1 MKYKILLGFLFL
13 NLQLLCAGTFTV
25 TNTNDSGNGSLRK
38 AIAQSNAESGMS
50 KIVFSITGNNKTISL
65 ESPLVIETGVEIVGS
80 DGVVLENTQ
89 GACII
94 SCLGENIGVGDSVVL
109 RNLEIGASL
118 ISDDRGQI
126 ELQRVRE
133 NASATFICDRVKMAF
148 ALTRS
153 SHIKTCDFPWIIK
166 MVGCEVANASN
177 SSCGILYGK
186 KLQLKNANIHDC
198 RKPFSMI
205 TGHVAEEVLIED
217 CSFLKNTGFTYV
229 SGSKTVVENCRF
241 SECGALTLA
250 CLAGA
255 NINISNC
262 LFEKT
267 TNKVPAIWTSNP
279 MDDWKIN
286 IEGCHFY
293 NTKND
298 ESIVSLKRSYGD
310 GVIFNPSELVFVG
323 NYLGIAPNG
332 EKGALEK
339 GLCLDIDK
347 ATIKDNVFANITED
361 AAIRD
366 AGSDNLL
373 ILNNYFGTN
382 SQLAD
387 FGNYGGVLLQS
398 VDAKLLEE
406 GYIPYGKKEYK
417 EIIGN
422 TFAYNEH
429 YGVLVDSFSVNA
441 LISNNKFLHPKTSS
455 SKAIVY
461 TKREGEM
468 LPPYFNAENRDGY
481 IYVSGEGASGA
492 VVELFR
498 SSSENQTALEL
509 IDTFNLGSGGFFSAN
524 IPYSSFKGGDVCLSV
539 TQTLYDE
546 QKSPKT
552 SCLSDSRC
560 LCIEDTVFVRDTIFK
575 GDFFMGGIYDKVG
588 YDTLFSESH
597 TNENCLAITA
607 HYLVVLPSPSIKDYY
622 VKISGEG
629 DGTSWEQAL
638 SPKDF
643 AAHFALVGDDVTFH
657 IAAGT
662 YHPVYGSSGEN
673 PVYSPFI
680 GYYTNSR
687 VNLIGGYSSEP
698 FQGEQPDPKNNITTF
713 DGRLSDELTIH
724 NLVTWQP
731 KSAGPI
737 LVQGIHFV
745 NVVGNRAGSDGFLS
759 IFGEGVSAQVKECSF
774 DHAPKAVQLHNG
786 VTQFE
791 NCSFR
796 GMTTNTI
803 VTYEIREL
811 SIDKSTFEECS
822 VPIYAYGECDVTLRN
837 STLFNCTPISLFSNN
852 WETSAH
858 VSLINNTII
867 GDLGYQLN
875 SAFYELEGNII
886 KGELLFEITRN
897 VSSNYNLYLD
907 DGSYMYHVTQMDR
920 KLSEADFSY
929 LLESSLADNGGF
941 TKTVALKK
949 DQLPDGSSI
958 RMLQKIA
965 EDQRGVARLNNT
977 CIGAYEIPC
986 LKDITNLKE
995 TVAVGTYY
1003 RFGEVLDGV
1012 LTSVGV
1018 FEYTQTFKNRMGCDS
1033 IVNLELTVQCKK
1045 DEQEIVA
1052 HITAGEKYSFEN
1064 VFTDRQFDEPGT
1076 YVFEDSTATEYGC
1089 YHKSKLTLIVD
1100 CSPIIKENELTAY
1113 VGEPFSYP
1121 DIVEDTIFTSV
1132 GTKKMERKYTTAAGC
1147 DSLVR
1152 LIVDVQCVPL
1162 VTTLTDTIMS
1172 GQTYSFSTLFK
1183 DRRFI
1188 KSDTYQFTDVIAK
1201 DYGCDSVVKLTLVV
1215 KCENVEVSRT
1225 VRAFIGKP
1233 FSFPGFCRDTIF
1245 TSLRS
1250 NKMEKKFVA
1259 ASGCDSTVHLTVN
1272 VVCDTEV
1279 TEEKA
1284 FVYVGET
1291 FDFTKIFKDGFDVNQ
1306 DKLFKVSGD
1315 TVFEKH
1321 YKTIYG
1327 CDSIVRLSLSVLCV
1341 PSYETRTAV
1350 AYVGVPFSYPGFG
1363 PDTTYGRAGEVL
1375 MKKTFTSTSNCD
1387 STVTLLI
1394 DVLPRDSFFISE
1406 EDSVCQGLNYTA
1418 NGWNLDVANSLP
1430 DEYQFVELL
1439 KSSDKT
1445 DTFRVL
1451 HLRILPNDHAIIEDL
1466 SIVQPLICH
1475 DRAYGKVNFVLNR
1488 NSEQDLSVNLL
1499 KATGEL
1505 LSSTVS
1511 KQRSDFVNFE
1521 NLALDAYRI
1530 YMQST
1535 SKDYCFSDTV
1545 LNVAFVDPA
1554 NVAIEGVNTIYT
1566 TCLSEPTAHCDLQLW
1581 NYDPS
1586 LRIEMNG
1593 RVLSQVEKAGDPNCC
1608 LVQPKDGFL
1617 PWMIHIDSLG
1627 VGTYTFEAV
1636 DSCGNRY
1643 GNLHQLVVI
1652 GPKPLKLELLNENR
1666 ELACSGSTDGSVT
1679 LRMTGGSL
1687 LSRLFVYR
1695 NEGTEIYEMTGDTT
1709 YVELTNLKKGIYPV
1723 DYVSGDA
1730 SCHDHVALDVNVVA
1744 PEDLKVDLMVSGV
1757 VCQNAIITAYTS
1769 GESGVYNYQWVKPN
1783 GDTITTRD
1791 NHLYNVGAGKYECL
1805 VKDETG
1811 CSYTK
1816 SYVLVSPLSG
1826 LRPLQIESYS
1836 SDETCFGSNNSSL
1849 RVTYSENNLNQ
1860 AVTCTLTNDDTGQK
1874 VREMTSMAYWG
1885 ELRIDG
1891 IAPGNYTLNM
1901 RYGTSDCN
1909 LSLDEVT
1916 RKIVIKAKKKL
1927 EIRPIITQPSCYSIP
1942 NGKLEFIVTGWEDN
1956 YKARLHGTSVEPV
1969 SISPEGV
1976 ATFVIDHLTGGYY
1989 RFVVDDDCHE
1999 VEAFAEATLNQLN
2012 PLNLNLYYA
2021 TNVLDCANNKNGVI
2035 YFAAN
2040 GGVAGYNRLYA
2051 NVNDFDVM
2059 VGKDTT
2065 VMFEHLD
2072 RGSYRVV
2079 FESTAEGCPD
2089 RTELNYRI
2097 DGPDPLVMDLQFNGL
2112 NCPNAGLVAKT
2123 SGETSP
2129 YRYDWTAN
2137 GQTYYSY
2144 YSSNCPFP
2152 LSYGKKIRCKVYD
2165 NKNCENIEREIV
2177 IPDPATLPAL
2187 SVKATGL
2194 PESCYHGNNGRV
2206 EMKVTSTSEIPYGVA
2221 VTCGYAPIGRN
2232 YFDEQTTIP
2241 SRGLNF
2247 TSPDNLAPG
2256 IYVVRAHYGA
2266 EGCDMGLP
2274 MVYDTITVAELGQV
2288 SISPDITTKDV
2299 TCLKEPN
2306 GEAILTVSGWAPTH
2320 RAKLVQTSYRGEA
2333 PTSLTASALYLEN
2346 NVSPTSVDGNQAI
2359 FDLTGL
2365 EAGGYYL
2372 EVSDKCGSSSDRKPF
2387 VIRELLRQPKITR
2400 LSENN
2405 QLLCDYSENG
2415 SVQLLVTGGYSL
2427 ANAFFQEGEPS
2438 VQITKDT
2445 IITIEGLAAGHYVF
2459 HYQSTVEGCSDQ
2471 SMYEMTV
2478 APGKTFS
2485 QHLSLEGEPC
2495 VNQKLVANI
2504 TGGVYPYVVT
2514 WKNADGAVV
2523 EVDVEDGLYELSAV
2537 GTGSFYCETMDQ
2549 NGCVYRSEMVAAHLV
2564 NAENMDLAID
2574 TLMVESTQCHA
2585 TDDGVVKVAFSG
2597 NKAMSA
2603 IEARLS
2609 AGGEVKQAKQSTALQ
2624 DTIRFEGLPVGTYDV
2639 QLLYVE
2645 AAECALGDNAK
2656 GTVTVEHPAALAV
2669 SLTAIPVACDVE
2681 HGGKIAAKVE
2691 GGVPPYELEWLDEVE
2706 NRVALVST
2714 NELDTLKDL
2723 ALGSSFFCVVRDSNN
2738 CERVSDLVKITKMD
2752 LKDLVIDEFNYS
2764 KSVLCAGQD
2773 NANVRLSLKGRDERV
2788 PVRLSV
2794 GNSTGLVKSAVLAGD
2809 ENEGMVDGLAPGKYL
2824 VSVAYDD
2831 AGACALALDSSIVIS
2846 PLDPLVLSDV
2856 ELSHQVT
2863 CHSPQNGSI
2872 KFNVSGWAETHTAFL
2887 VFGTD
2892 TTALQPDSVKGQ
2904 VAYFNEDGLSGGDI
2918 VLVKDIC
2925 GAELQ
2930 KTTGLHPF
2938 DNYFIAVA
2946 AEKLKLRC
2954 SYSSDAFVEVKLMN
2968 GNHGNNKV
2976 QILKQNEDK
2985 WESISHKAD
2994 VQNLDLK
3001 DTLSVR
3007 FDSLTAGT
3015 YRIYFQGTE
3024 EGCTDAIFEER
3035 KVEAPNPIKFLK
3047 AVKSAVCKDSV
3058 SGEFVV
3064 APYREGDSLKY
3075 VTFKESINM
3084 ADEVV
3089 GRDTNKFS
3097 LFPGVRDIDFSLLKA
3112 PGADTL
3118 PALDTLEHAMYD
3130 GKGAAAVRV
3139 ELEEPYH
3146 AIWKWDYDKNA
3157 YTCPQY
3163 WIGFTSLRA
3172 FKYFITVKDD
3182 SACVF
3187 MDTLEVKN
3195 PATPLKI
3202 DTVIFEKEVASCHA
3216 DQRYVEVV
3224 VEGGWGK
3231 YAYAI
3236 DPLLEAPLDSFY
3248 SQTYVSGES
3257 SWMDKDG
3264 KGYYKSP
3271 ILEPG
3276 EYRAVVVD
3284 SFGCKDSSKI
3294 IQVDAKIILQGKV
3307 SADSCG
3313 GTENRIEVT
3322 PSVTSGYAVHEP
3334 YRYAL
3339 RKEDG
3344 TVADAVEGTSSGMTL
3359 TGMSKGIYGVYV
3371 YDAAG
3376 CSGYDTFYVKGAD
3389 DSLFVPMTAYQMKS
3403 EPTSCKDTA
3412 DGEIIFRAFGAYPP
3426 YKEFYI
3432 DDVLMD
3438 LNALK
3443 FVKIDASLK
3452 KMGETLS
3459 LGSEGLDPA
3468 VMDTF
3473 CLINLKGGAHTMTIV
3488 DSKGCK
3494 KEMQYKIKEPEAL
3507 KVDTVVS
3514 SPVCPNSK
3522 EGKISVKVSGGTAPY
3537 QYAFVGSTIY
3547 SDTAFLPAP
3556 PNVEKIVQVRDA
3568 NGCETKSKP
3577 TKVESSLETNK
3588 IHQTCIVSTWHDFD
3602 DVLVFI
3608 DNSVVNSG
3616 RYDSTRFELMLDT
3629 VDVDSISYK
3638 VCNPILY
3645 TYGIPNDSGYVTWY
3659 GDTLRGPI
3667 WGIPSDI
3674 AAGLKDSKHFEEE
3687 KVRVEALRNVYEQ
3700 NLTKFNNTHAK
3711 EDSIKMA
3718 DSYAL
3723 YKQQQRANC
3732 TEKMLKDSFICLVEK
3747 DAVDRMA
3754 FIQLGSSGNLLDKIK
3769 KDSPY
3774 GDDTL
3779 FFAYGFRHILYVSGC
3794 DLTTEH
3800 NSIKVAKEG
3809 FVPYHVRK
3817 QRDIIALYATPNPVD
3832 ENAPVTV
3839 TVKLSS
3845 DVGLTL
3851 EAFDMLGK
3859 NLNMKVKEQSRTEET
3874 EDGDKVYVV
3883 TYQLNLTSTSV
3894 IQVKTS
3900 REQAATT
3907 VLVIQN
3913 YRGN

>member
-1 MKYKILLGFLFL
+1 MQIQLVCAADSNDYKYYVSKAGTGDGSSWSKALSPTDFYAKLSSAESNSIFYIEGGEYVLGEVCSIPSDVTIIGGYYDSGKRDVKNHPTVFSADLQANDEIIRNSASFSLFGRKNLSFDVDSLSIENTSDNLNSLFL
-13 NLQLLCAGTFTV
+13 V
-25 TNTNDSGNGSLRK
+25 SGSHIEFNGIRFKGARSS
-38 AIAQSNAESGMS
+38 AISGANAD
-50 KIVFSITGNNKTISL
+50 I
-65 ESPLVIETGVEIVGS
+65 
-80 DGVVLENTQ
+80 VLELIDCDFYANM
-89 GACII
+89 G
-94 SCLGENIGVGDSVVL
+94 SVVDL
-109 RNLEIGASL
+109 KS
-118 ISDDRGQI
+118 
-126 ELQRVRE
+126 
-133 NASATFICDRVKMAF
+133 
-148 ALTRS
+148 
-153 SHIKTCDFPWIIK
+153 
-166 MVGCEVANASN
+166 
-177 SSCGILYGK
+177 GK
-186 KLQLKNANIHDC
+186 KLFVNNCTFCQNCLDKTNSVLICVSANNVDKLEILNSSFEENGCGNSGSMCVYLKNGTIRNTSFIKNQGLNSGAIISL
-198 RKPFSMI
+198 KSI
-205 TGHVAEEVLIED
+205 VL
-217 CSFLKNTGFTYV
+217 
-229 SGSKTVVENCRF
+229 
-241 SECGALTLA
+241 
-250 CLAGA
+250 
-255 NINISNC
+255 SNC
-262 LFEKT
+262 
-267 TNKVPAIWTSNP
+267 
-279 MDDWKIN
+279 
-286 IEGCHFY
+286 
-293 NTKND
+293 
-298 ESIVSLKRSYGD
+298 
-310 GVIFNPSELVFVG
+310 VFVG
-323 NYLGIAPNG
+323 NYAHNYCGALNCMNGAGTIENCFFFNCRSKKTQGRSAMIHKTNLANEMYLTGNIFIGEGFYTKNENDSNVFSHNNIYTTPPYGGTTGYFMMNESDRVVPMKDLKSIFDNCSDNEFTGANPKNETIEMQAIASEISTDYQRVLIHVPSLVSVENGRNKSIVLKVDKLLNG
-332 EKGALEK
+332 ESIRFPLS
-339 GLCLDIDK
+339 LTDDK
-347 ATIKDNVFANITED
+347 YD
-361 AAIRD
+361 AFGKERCENTCAGPYEIRYCD
-366 AGSDNLL
+366 P
-373 ILNNYFGTN
+373 IC
-382 SQLAD
+382 
-387 FGNYGGVLLQS
+387 
-398 VDAKLLEE
+398 
-406 GYIPYGKKEYK
+406 
-417 EIIGN
+417 
-422 TFAYNEH
+422 
-429 YGVLVDSFSVNA
+429 
-441 LISNNKFLHPKTSS
+441 
-455 SKAIVY
+455 
-461 TKREGEM
+461 
-468 LPPYFNAENRDGY
+468 
-481 IYVSGEGASGA
+481 
-492 VVELFR
+492 
-498 SSSENQTALEL
+498 
-509 IDTFNLGSGGFFSAN
+509 
-524 IPYSSFKGGDVCLSV
+524 GGD
-539 TQTLYDE
+539 TT
-546 QKSPKT
+546 
-552 SCLSDSRC
+552 
-560 LCIEDTVFVRDTIFK
+560 FVRDTIGVGENFHGK
-575 GDFFMGGIYDKVG
+575 SYKVG
-588 YDTLFSESH
+588 FHDSIF
-597 TNENCLAITA
+597 ENLKAVDGCDSIVM
-607 HYLVVLPSPSIKDYY
+607 YSLVVLPSPSIKDYY

-680 GYYTNSR
+680 GYYTKSR

-698 FQGEQPDPKNNITTF
+698 VEGEQPDPKNHTTTF

-737 LVQGIHFV
+737 LVQGINFV

-759 IFGEGVSAQVKECSF
+759 IFGDGVSAQVKECRF
-774 DHAPKAVQLHNG
+774 EHAPKAVQLHNG

-811 SIDKSTFEECS
+811 SIDKTTFEECS

-907 DGSYMYHVTQMDR
+907 DGSYMYHVTKMDR

-995 TVAVGTYY
+995 TAAVGTYY

-1121 DIVEDTIFTSV
+1121 GIVEDTIFTSV

-1245 TSLRS
+1245 TSLGS

-1291 FDFTKIFKDGFDVNQ
+1291 FDFSKIFKDGFDENQ
-1306 DKLFKVSGD
+1306 NNLFKVSGD
-1315 TVFEKH
+1315 TVFERH

-1327 CDSIVRLSLSVLCV
+1327 CDSIVRLTLSVLCV

-1350 AYVGVPFSYPGFG
+1350 AYVGVSFSYPGFCL
-1363 PDTTYGRAGEVL
+1363 DTTYRRAGEVL
-1375 MKKTFTSTSNCD
+1375 MKKTFMSTSNCD
-1387 STVTLLI
+1387 STVTLLVN
-1394 DVLPRDSFFISE
+1394 VLPRDTFFYQE
-1406 EDSVCQGLNYTA
+1406 EDFVCEGSDYTK
-1418 NGWNLDVANSLP
+1418 NVWDLKVSDYLP
-1430 DEYQFVELL
+1430 GDYQFDTLVNGSE
-1439 KSSDKT
+1439 KT
-1445 DTFRVL
+1445 DTLRLL
-1451 HLRILPNDHAIIEDL
+1451 HLRVLPNDHANIENL
-1466 SIVQPLICH
+1466 SIEQPLICH

-1488 NSEQDLSVNLL
+1488 NSEQDLSVSLL
-1499 KATGEL
+1499 NTTGEV

-1511 KQRSDFVNFE
+1511 KQLSDFVNFE
-1521 NLALDAYRI
+1521 NLALGAYRI
-1530 YMQST
+1530 YMQSAN
-1535 SKDYCFSDTV
+1535 KDYCFSDTV
-1545 LNVAFVDPA
+1545 LNVAFIDPA
-1554 NVAIEGVNTIYT
+1554 NVVIEGVDTIYT
-1566 TCLSEPTAHCDLQLW
+1566 SCLSEPTAHCDLRLF

-1593 RVLSQVEKAGDPNCC
+1593 RTLFQVEKAGDPNCC
-1608 LVQPKDGFL
+1608 LVEPKNGLL

-1636 DSCGNRY
+1636 DSCGNHY

-1652 GPKPLKLELLNENR
+1652 GPNPLKLELLNENR

-1687 LSRLFVYR
+1687 LSRLMVYR
-1695 NEGTEIYEMTGDTT
+1695 SEGLEIYPMTGDTT

-1730 SCHDHVALDVNVVA
+1730 SCNDHVALDVNVVA

-1757 VCQNAIITAYTS
+1757 ICQNAIITAYTT

-1805 VKDETG
+1805 VSDETG
-1811 CSYTK
+1811 CSYAK

-1826 LRPLQIESYS
+1826 LRPLRIEKYY

-1849 RVTYSENNLNQ
+1849 RVSYSENNLNQ
-1860 AVTCTLTNDDTGQK
+1860 AVTCTLTNDDTGQLVK
-1874 VREMTSMAYWG
+1874 TMTSMAYWG
-1885 ELRIDG
+1885 ELRMDR

-1901 RYGTSDCN
+1901 RYGTNDCN

-1916 RKIVIKAKKKL
+1916 EKIVIKAKKKL
-1927 EIRPIITQPSCYSIP
+1927 EISAPIITQPSCYSIP
-1942 NGKLEFIVTGWEDN
+1942 NGKLEFNVSGWENN
-1956 YKARLHGTSVEPV
+1956 YKARLHGDFIQPV
-1969 SISPEGV
+1969 SVSPEGV
-1976 ATFVIDHLTGGYY
+1976 AKFVIENLAGGYY

-1999 VEAFAEATLNQLN
+1999 VEAFAEATLNQLS

-2089 RTELNYRI
+2089 RAELNYRI
-2097 DGPDPLVMDLQFNGL
+2097 DGPDPLEMDLQFNGL

-2123 SGETSP
+2123 SGETGP

-2177 IPDPATLPAL
+2177 IPNPADLPAL
-2187 SVKATGL
+2187 SVKGIGIS
-2194 PESCYHGNNGRV
+2194 ESCYHGNNGRV

-2274 MVYDTITVAELGQV
+2274 MVYDTIIVAELGQV

-2320 RAKLVQTSYRGEA
+2320 SAKLVQTSYKGEA
-2333 PTSLTASALYLEN
+2333 PTSLSASALYIEK
-2346 NVSPTSVDGNQAI
+2346 NVRPTSVDGTQAI
-2359 FDLTGL
+2359 FDLAGL

-2372 EVSDKCGSSSDRKPF
+2372 EVSDKCGNSSDRKPF
-2387 VIRELLRQPKITR
+2387 VIRELVRSYRIEY
-2400 LSENN
+2400 LSKND
-2405 QLLCDYSENG
+2405 QLKCDYSEDG
-2415 SVQLLVTGGYSL
+2415 SVRLLVTGGYPL

-2438 VQITKDT
+2438 VQIAADT
-2445 IITIEGLAAGHYVF
+2445 VITIEGLAAGHYVF

-2478 APGKTFS
+2478 APGKSFS

-2549 NGCVYRSEMVAAHLV
+2549 NGCVYRSEMVTAHLV
-2564 NAENMDLAID
+2564 NEESMDLAID
-2574 TLMVESTQCHA
+2574 TLIVESTLCHT

-2603 IEARLS
+2603 IDVRLS

-2656 GTVTVEHPAALAV
+2656 GTVTVEHPAALVV

-2831 AGACALALDSSIVIS
+2831 AGACALALDSLITIS
-2846 PLDPLVLSDV
+2846 SLDPLVLSDV
-2856 ELSHQVT
+2856 EVNHQVT
-2863 CHSPQNGSI
+2863 CHSPQNGAI
-2872 KFNVSGWAETHTAFL
+2872 KFNVSGWAETHKAFL

-2918 VLVKDIC
+2918 VLVRDIC
-2925 GAELQ
+2925 DTEVQ
-2930 KTTGLHPF
+2930 KTAGLQPF

-2985 WESISHKAD
+2985 WESISHKSD

-3001 DTLSVR
+3001 DTLSLR
-3007 FDSLTAGT
+3007 FDSLKAGT

-3035 KVEAPNPIKFLK
+3035 KVEAPKSIKFLK
-3047 AVKSAVCKDSV
+3047 AAKSAVCKDSV
-3058 SGEFVV
+3058 SGEFVLV
-3064 APYREGDSLKY
+3064 PYLEGDSLKY
-3075 VTFKESINM
+3075 VELSKSINM
-3084 ADEVV
+3084 ADEVLKDSTEE
-3089 GRDTNKFS
+3089 RDFS
-3097 LFPGVRDIDFSLLKA
+3097 MFPGVQSINIFVLQGKNKLLA
-3112 PGADTL
+3112 NDM
-3118 PALDTLEHAMYD
+3118 LDSAMYE
-3130 GKGAAAVRV
+3130 GAGDTAKRIV
-3139 ELEEPYH
+3139 LQEPYH
-3146 AIWKWDYDKNA
+3146 AIWDRDYDKNEF
-3157 YTCPQY
+3157 TCPQY
-3163 WIGFTSLRA
+3163 WVGYSSLRA
-3172 FKYFITVKDD
+3172 FTYVVEAKDD

-3187 MDTLEVKN
+3187 MDTLEVTN

-3202 DTVIFEKEVASCHA
+3202 DTVIFDKEVAICHA

-3231 YAYAI
+3231 YAYAVT
-3236 DPLLEAPLDSFY
+3236 PLQEEPDDDFF
-3248 SQTYVSGES
+3248 SQTYMPGDTA
-3257 SWMDKDG
+3257 WMDKG
-3264 KGYYKSP
+3264 QGHYRSS
-3271 ILEPG
+3271 ILDPG
-3276 EYRAVVVD
+3276 EYMVSVVD
-3284 SFGCKDSSKI
+3284 SFGCKDSLKKI
-3294 IQVDAKIILQGKV
+3294 IQVDAKITLKGDV
-3307 SADSCG
+3307 FADPCG
-3313 GTENRIEVT
+3313 GTESTITVT
-3322 PSVTSGYAVHEP
+3322 PSVVSGYEVHEP
-3334 YRYAL
+3334 YQYAVRY
-3339 RKEDG
+3339 EDKKIG
-3344 TVADAVEGTSSGMTL
+3344 KKFEGDYSGYVL
-3359 TGMSKGIYGVYV
+3359 DSISKGTIGVFV
-3371 YDAAG
+3371 YDSEG
-3376 CSGYDTFYVKGAD
+3376 CSGYDTFNVRGVN
-3389 DSLFVPMTAYQMKS
+3389 DSLFVPMTAYQMKA

-3473 CLINLKGGAHTMTIV
+3473 CLINLKGGTHTMTIV

-3494 KEMQYKIKEPEAL
+3494 KKMEYKIKEPAEL
-3507 KVDTVVS
+3507 KIDELTS
-3514 SPVCPNSK
+3514 SPVCPNSE

-3537 QYAFVGSTIY
+3537 EYKFKDDPDLNYQ
-3547 SDTAFLPAP
+3547 DTASFLPAR
-3556 PNVEKIVQVRDA
+3556 PNETKIVRVRDF
-3568 NGCETKSKP
+3568 NGCIVDSEPAEVDVKQGL
-3577 TKVESSLETNK
+3577 ES
-3588 IHQTCIVSTWHDFD
+3588 IQPTCIVSTWHGFD

-3608 DNSVVNSG
+3608 DNTDEKNG
-3616 RYDSTRFELMLDT
+3616 KYDSSRFELMLDKEKIH
-3629 VDVDSISYK
+3629 VDSLYYK

-3645 TYGIPNDSGYVTWY
+3645 TYGIPDTSKGISWY
-3659 GDTLRGPI
+3659 GDSLRGPM
-3667 WGIPSDI
+3667 WGIPADI
-3674 AAGLKDSKHFEEE
+3674 IAGLKDEQQFNETRDTIDKKFRE
-3687 KVRVEALRNVYEQ
+3687 YELKLAEF
-3700 NLTKFNNTHAK
+3700 NRTKANNPK
-3711 EDSIKMA
+3711 RENDSIQLA
-3718 DSYAL
+3718 ATYAML
-3723 YKQQQRANC
+3723 KQQQRSNC
-3732 TEKMLKDSFICLVEK
+3732 TEEMLKDSFRCLVKKE
-3747 DAVDRMA
+3747 DAARMT
-3754 FIQLGSSGNLLDKIK
+3754 FIKLGSLASIADKIEPK
-3769 KDSPY
+3769 NDK
-3774 GDDTL
+3774 DTL
-3779 FFAYGFRHILYVSGC
+3779 FFEYGFKHTVYVSGC

-3800 NSIKVAKEG
+3800 NSIKVAKNG
-3809 FVPYHVRK
+3809 YVPYGLRK

-3832 ENAPVTV
+3832 ANEPVTV

-3859 NLNMKVKEQSRTEET
+3859 NLNMSVKEHSRTEEK

-3883 TYQLNLTSTSV
+3883 TYQLSLPSTSV
-3894 IQVKTS
+3894 IQVKTT

-3913 YRGN
+3913 SRGN

>member
-13 NLQLLCAGTFTV
+13 NLQLVCSGTFTV
-25 TNTNDSGNGSLRK
+25 TNTNDSGDGSLRM
-38 AIAQSNAESGMS
+38 AIDQSNAESGMS
-50 KIVFSITGNNKTISL
+50 KIVFSITRNDRTISIGTPL
-65 ESPLVIETGVEIVGS
+65 EIKSGVEILGS

-89 GACII
+89 GTCII
-94 SCLGENIGVGDSVVL
+94 SCLGENMGVGDSIVL
-109 RNLEIGASL
+109 RNIEIGSS
-118 ISDDRGQI
+118 IVGEEKGQI
-126 ELQRVRE
+126 ELHEVAP
-133 NASATFICDRVKMAF
+133 NANAVFVCDRVKMTS
-148 ALTRS
+148 ALDRS
-153 SHIKTCDFPWIIK
+153 FHIKTCAYPWTVK
-166 MVGCEVANASN
+166 MYDCEVANS
-177 SSCGILYGK
+177 LYGIGYGK
-186 KLQLKNANIHDC
+186 SLLLRNTKIHDC
-198 RKPFSMI
+198 GNSSLFTI
-205 TGHVAEEVLIED
+205 DNNYAENVLIEGCEFSD
-217 CSFLKNTGFTYV
+217 AGYTYV
-229 SGSKTVVENCRF
+229 SGVNTRLSADTRF
-241 SECGALTLA
+241 VNSRALVLSCPPSSDIVITD
-250 CLAGA
+250 
-255 NINISNC
+255 C
-262 LFEKT
+262 LFK
-267 TNKVPAIWTSNP
+267 NGNGAAISTSNYING
-279 MDDWKIN
+279 WNLKILKSCFL
-286 IEGCHFY
+286 G
-293 NTKND
+293 K
-298 ESIVSLKRSYGD
+298 SAVASLVRSYTEGTTS
-310 GVIFNPSELVFVG
+310 INFNPSELIFAENYVG
-323 NYLGIAPNG
+323 VTRDG
-332 EKGALEK
+332 EKNPVKK
-339 GLCLDIDK
+339 GLYVSMDKVSIENNIFNIEENAAVLDL
-347 ATIKDNVFANITED
+347 
-361 AAIRD
+361 
-366 AGSDNLL
+366 GSDDLQ

-382 SQLAD
+382 PQLDD
-387 FGNYGGVLLQS
+387 FENIGGILLRS
-398 VDAKLLEE
+398 VEDRNTNFPNGKEE
-406 GYIPYGKKEYK
+406 IKR
-417 EIIGN
+417 IIGN
-422 TFAYNEH
+422 TFAYNKN
-429 YGVLVDSFSVNA
+429 YGIRVDSLLVNA
-441 LISNNKFLHPKTSS
+441 FISNNKFLHLGQNSR
-455 SKAIVY
+455 AIVY
-461 TKREGEM
+461 SEGIEGM
-468 LPPYFNAENRDGY
+468 NAPSFNVTIDGDIIYINGDGTPNAE
-481 IYVSGEGASGA
+481 I
-492 VVELFR
+492 ELFR
-498 SSSENQTALEL
+498 SKNEYQSAEEL
-509 IDTFNLGSGGFFSAN
+509 IGTTKVKSDGTFHIEVPHSVFKNGDLCVSA
-524 IPYSSFKGGDVCLSV
+524 
-539 TQTLYDE
+539 TQTFMDDPYRP
-546 QKSPKT
+546 QT
-552 SCLSDSRC
+552 SVLSESKC
-560 LCIEDTVFVRDTIFK
+560 ICIEDTVILRDTIFK
-575 GDFFMGGIYDKVG
+575 GETFWGEIYDKAG
-588 YDTLFSESH
+588 YDTISFFDRGS
-597 TNENCLAITA
+597 TVGCLRFVS

-629 DGTSWEQAL
+629 DGTSWEHAL

-680 GYYTNSR
+680 GYYTKSR

-698 FQGEQPDPKNNITTF
+698 VEGEQPDPKNHTTTL

-811 SIDKSTFEECS
+811 SIDKTTFEECS

-875 SAFYELEGNII
+875 SASYELEGNII

-907 DGSYMYHVTQMDR
+907 DGSYMYHVTKMDR

-995 TVAVGTYY
+995 TAAVGTYY
-1003 RFGEVLDGV
+1003 RFGDVLDGV

-1121 DIVEDTIFTSV
+1121 GIVEDTIFTSV

-1430 DEYQFVELL
+1430 DEYQFIELL

-1545 LNVAFVDPA
+1545 LNVAFIDPA

-1695 NEGTEIYEMTGDTT
+1695 NEGTEVYEMTGDTT

-1942 NGKLEFIVTGWEDN
+1942 NGKLEFVVTGWEDN

-1969 SISPEGV
+1969 SVSPEGV

-2012 PLNLNLYYA
+2012 PLNLNLHWGR
-2021 TNVLDCANNKNGVI
+2021 NVLDCANNKNGVI
-2035 YFAAN
+2035 QFAAN
-2040 GGVAGYNRLYA
+2040 GGVAGHNRLYA

-2065 VMFEHLD
+2065 VIFEHLD
-2072 RGSYRVV
+2072 KGSYRVV

-2089 RTELNYRI
+2089 RAELNYRI
-2097 DGPDPLVMDLQFNGL
+2097 DGPDPLEMDLQFNGL

-2123 SGETSP
+2123 SGEAGP

-2177 IPDPATLPAL
+2177 IPNPADLPAL
-2187 SVKATGL
+2187 SVKGTGIS
-2194 PESCYHGNNGRV
+2194 ESCYHGNNGRV

-2478 APGKTFS
+2478 APGKSFS

-2549 NGCVYRSEMVAAHLV
+2549 NGCIYRSEMVTAHLV

-2809 ENEGMVDGLAPGKYL
+2809 ENEGIVDGLAPGKYL

-2831 AGACALALDSSIVIS
+2831 AGACALALDSSITIS
-2846 PLDPLVLSDV
+2846 SLDPLVLSDV
-2856 ELSHQVT
+2856 EVNHQVT

-2872 KFNVSGWAETHTAFL
+2872 KFNVSGWAETHKAFL

-2918 VLVKDIC
+2918 VLVRDIC
-2925 GAELQ
+2925 DTEVQ
-2930 KTTGLHPF
+2930 KTAGLQPF

-2985 WESISHKAD
+2985 WEPISHKAD

-3001 DTLSVR
+3001 DTLSLR
-3007 FDSLTAGT
+3007 FDSLKAGT

-3035 KVEAPNPIKFLK
+3035 KVEAPKSIKFLK
-3047 AVKSAVCKDSV
+3047 AAKSAVCKDSV
-3058 SGEFVV
+3058 SGEFVLV
-3064 APYREGDSLKY
+3064 PYLEGDSLKY
-3075 VTFKESINM
+3075 VELSKSINM
-3084 ADEVV
+3084 ADEVLKDSTEE
-3089 GRDTNKFS
+3089 RDFS
-3097 LFPGVRDIDFSLLKA
+3097 MFPGVQSINIFVLQGKNKLLA
-3112 PGADTL
+3112 NDM
-3118 PALDTLEHAMYD
+3118 LDSAMYE
-3130 GKGAAAVRV
+3130 GAGDTAKRIV
-3139 ELEEPYH
+3139 LQEPYH
-3146 AIWKWDYDKNA
+3146 AIWDRDYDKNEF
-3157 YTCPQY
+3157 TCPQY
-3163 WIGFTSLRA
+3163 WVGYSSLRA
-3172 FKYFITVKDD
+3172 FTYVVEAKDD

-3187 MDTLEVKN
+3187 MDTLEVTN

-3202 DTVIFEKEVASCHA
+3202 DTVIFDKEVAICHA

-3231 YAYAI
+3231 YAYAVT
-3236 DPLLEAPLDSFY
+3236 PLQEEPDDDFF
-3248 SQTYVSGES
+3248 SQTYMPGDTA
-3257 SWMDKDG
+3257 WMDKG
-3264 KGYYKSP
+3264 QGHYRSS
-3271 ILEPG
+3271 ILDPG
-3276 EYRAVVVD
+3276 EYMVSVVD
-3284 SFGCKDSSKI
+3284 SFGCKDSLKKI
-3294 IQVDAKIILQGKV
+3294 IQVDAKITLKGDV
-3307 SADSCG
+3307 FADPCG
-3313 GTENRIEVT
+3313 GTESTITVT
-3322 PSVTSGYAVHEP
+3322 PSVVSGYEVHEP
-3334 YRYAL
+3334 YQYAVRY
-3339 RKEDG
+3339 EDKKIG
-3344 TVADAVEGTSSGMTL
+3344 KKFEGDYSGYVL
-3359 TGMSKGIYGVYV
+3359 DSISKGTIGVFV
-3371 YDAAG
+3371 YDSEG
-3376 CSGYDTFYVKGAD
+3376 CSGYDTFNVRGVN

-3514 SPVCPNSK
+3514 SPVCPNSE

-3832 ENAPVTV
+3832 ENAPVSV